1 MPHLKTASTNGRL
14 LNSHEV
20 CCKINYFRVRR
31 LSQFG
36 LNLHWYEMAKIAYS
50 DWKIAMKNNGEP
62 ASFEVLEFALKIKT
76 NNNMFVLGSTCG
88 S

>member
-1 MPHLKTASTNGRL
+1 
-14 LNSHEV
+14 
-20 CCKINYFRVRR
+20 
-31 LSQFG
+31 
-36 LNLHWYEMAKIAYS
+36 MAKIAYS
-50 DWKIAMKNNGEP
+50 DWKIAMKNNGEA

>member
-1 MPHLKTASTNGRL
+1 M
-14 LNSHEV
+14 
-20 CCKINYFRVRR
+20 CCKIKYLRVRR